1 MHSAKTQTSARVLAA
16 CALASVA
23 ALSCGG
29 PASFPQNERYDY
41 DEGTTLD
48 VADSEQL
55 LTEYTD
61 TPYDFTGPTPIA
73 DVVAL
78 TESDDFVW
86 QGFDAD
92 SAFPVSGDC
101 EADRQGDQAPQI
113 VDELPVTIEGVVTL
127 HPRYFQKHAIC
138 GQDERFYGSFFIQ
151 DASGGILVLR
161 DSRVAKF
168 TFGNRVRLKVRGL
181 MSNRFGE
188 GFRAVLA
195 YDDFEV
201 LPGEGTD
208 EDPLYLRD
216 KYPIY
221 YEEIDRELEGSDIGL
236 VKRFTGVV
244 TREADNNNFSELRL
258 ESEDGSKQWVAS
270 LDREIALRRPPLD
283 VGTRVTLTG
292 PVIDSF
298 GLRVLVASYG
308 QLEIHD

>member
-1 MHSAKTQTSARVLAA
+1 MHSAKTQTSLRVLVAS
-16 CALASVA
+16 ALVSVA
-23 ALSCGG
+23 SLSCGG
-29 PASFPQNERYDY
+29 PAAFPENTRYDY
-41 DEGTTLD
+41 DEGTTID

-55 LTEYTD
+55 LTEYTT
-61 TPYDFTGPTPIA
+61 TPYDFTGDTPIA
-73 DVVAL
+73 DVIAL
-78 TESDDFVW
+78 TVSDDFVW
-86 QGFDAD
+86 QGFD
-92 SAFPVSGDC
+92 SESSFPVAGDC
-101 EADRQGDQAPQI
+101 EADRDGMQAPQT
-113 VDELPVTIEGVVTL
+113 VSELPVTIEGVVTL

-151 DASGGILVLR
+151 DSSGGILVLR

-168 TFGNRVRLKVRGL
+168 TYGNRVRLTVRGL

-201 LPGEGTD
+201 LPGED
-208 EDPLYLRD
+208 NADDPLYLSD
-216 KYPIY
+216 KYPIH
-221 YEEIDRELEGSDIGL
+221 YEEIDRELVGSDIGL

-270 LDREIALRRPPLD
+270 LDREIALRNPPLF
-283 VGTRVTLTG
+283 VGTKVTLTG

-298 GLRVLVASYG
+298 GLRVLIASYG
-308 QLEIHD
+308 QIEIHD